1 LNLLKQTLDY
11 RLNALVLRDTADAD
25 AASMEDL
32 VDLKIPLTIEGPMM
46 APKVG
51 VDMKGLLTGA
61 VRDKVEKR
69 ARDLL
74 LKKLGGSTDPAAS
87 TGAETEAADDAQRP
101 AEATE
106 KESTKD
112 LFKRGLRD
120 LLKQQKP
127 AENGT

>member
-1 LNLLKQTLDY
+1 
-11 RLNALVLRDTADAD
+11 
-25 AASMEDL
+25 
-32 VDLKIPLTIEGPMM
+32 MM

-51 VDMKGLLTGA
+51 VDLQGLLTRA

-74 LKKLGGSTDPAAS
+74 LKKLGGSEAPVSDAGAGAAIDTASEKPADPP
-87 TGAETEAADDAQRP
+87 QP
-101 AEATE
+101 AEPTE

-120 LLKQQKP
+120 LLKP
-127 AENGT
+127 AEDGT